1 MTLFDLICIF
11 PRQMFLHLNDLLA
24 RYHFLAPLYI
34 LILCSHGFI
43 SPKSAKTLSS
53 SQKRRR
59 FKKVAAAFDSVF
71 KSSTAAASQLERA
84 RSSQGSG
91 KSARALVR
99 FLSFERRDTAPT
111 TVKNWEASWALAY
124 AAASVFSSSQL
135 VLWDFAE
142 NFNSR
147 FCQPFWSDFLLNLVN
162 RTKETLKSVTLFDI
176 SIVCQTDD

>member
-1 MTLFDLICIF
+1 MRMHAVRLCYLPNNSKSQRFMTLFDLICIF

-91 KSARALVR
+91 KSARAL
-99 FLSFERRDTAPT
+99 SC
-111 TVKNWEASWALAY
+111 
-124 AAASVFSSSQL
+124 VFSALNGETRRQRPLKTEKPAELWRTLQRQFSL
-135 VLWDFAE
+135 VV
-142 NFNSR
+142 S
-147 FCQPFWSDFLLNLVN
+147 
-162 RTKETLKSVTLFDI
+162 
-176 SIVCQTDD
+176 